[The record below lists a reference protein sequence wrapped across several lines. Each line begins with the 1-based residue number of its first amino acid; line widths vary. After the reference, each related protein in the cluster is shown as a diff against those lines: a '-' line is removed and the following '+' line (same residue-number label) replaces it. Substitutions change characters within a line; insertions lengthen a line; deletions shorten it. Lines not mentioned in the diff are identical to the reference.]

1 VNVYRWL
8 LLLLLLLLVGLQ
20 YRLWFGEANLRQV
33 WQLERQ
39 IVQQQR
45 ENQQLAERNRR
56 LEAEV
61 QDLKRGMAALEER
74 ARSEMGMVRKG
85 ETFFQLIAPEPEQ
98 PEP

>member
-1 VNVYRWL
+1 VYRWL